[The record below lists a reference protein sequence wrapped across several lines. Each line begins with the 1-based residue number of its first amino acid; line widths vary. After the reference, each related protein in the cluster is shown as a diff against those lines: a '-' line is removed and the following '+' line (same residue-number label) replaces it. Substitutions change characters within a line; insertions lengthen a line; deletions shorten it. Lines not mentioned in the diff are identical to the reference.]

1 MSAVEAGQVAMRAGV
16 KALILSHF
24 WHTADRSRARQEAGL
39 VFAGNVII
47 GRPHVQVAVESGL
60 AVTS

>member
-1 MSAVEAGQVAMRAGV
+1 MRAGV